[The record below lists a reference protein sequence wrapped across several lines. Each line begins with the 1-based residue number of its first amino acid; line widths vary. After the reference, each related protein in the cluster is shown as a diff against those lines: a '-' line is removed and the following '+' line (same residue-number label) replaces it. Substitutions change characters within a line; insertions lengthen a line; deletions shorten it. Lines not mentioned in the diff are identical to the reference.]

1 MTFDIEYSTQSF
13 KFLKNVDNTLRK
25 RLLRKIEN
33 LRIEPF
39 PSDTK
44 SVEGFKAKLF
54 RVRVGNQRILYIVR
68 YNPNKLLIVKV
79 DKRPRVYQ

>member
-54 RVRVGNQRILYIVR
+54 RVRVGNHRILYEVDTKLNLIGIVR
-68 YNPNKLLIVKV
+68 V
-79 DKRPRVYQ
+79 DHRERVY